1 MLRWGSLGLK
11 GAELPDLSPFRVVVD
26 AMHGIPA
33 PLIDSGPFVSVH
45 VVCNLCLSYT
55 YNICTCTLHCAFSP

>member
-26 AMHGIPA
+26 ALRGIPA
-33 PLIDSGPFVSVH
+33 QLIDSGPFVAWPV
-45 VVCNLCLSYT
+45 LSAM
-55 YNICTCTLHCAFSP
+55 LSAWVEQFL